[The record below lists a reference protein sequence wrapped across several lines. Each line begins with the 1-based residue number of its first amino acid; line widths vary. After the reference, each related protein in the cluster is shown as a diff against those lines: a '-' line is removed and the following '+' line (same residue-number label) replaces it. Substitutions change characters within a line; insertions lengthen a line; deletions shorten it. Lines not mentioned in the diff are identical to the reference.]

1 MTLIRVDHDLD
12 FSPLHQCMQHYVDQ
26 DLLAC
31 ASTLVMRGTDLLDYR
46 VFGRMDKE
54 SDKPLTEDAI
64 YRMASNTKIVTSVA
78 LMMLYEQ
85 GKFALDDEL
94 SRYLPEFSRQ
104 QVLLPDAK
112 TIDDVEEAKSP
123 ILIRHI
129 LSHTA
134 GFSYGFVEPE
144 SLIDRS
150 YMGGGLNLFG
160 DTDFDLDLE
169 EFCQRLSTMPLAYHP
184 GTSWRYSFATDV
196 CARLVEVLSGMKFD
210 AFLRANIFT
219 PLGMV
224 DTAFWV
230 TPEKTDRLI
239 TLYSPKDFLDP
250 SQPGM
255 TRGDEPKTGQF
266 SKAPAFLSGGG
277 GLVSSMSDYVTFLR
291 MIINDGEWQGT
302 RLLKPETIALMR
314 TNQLAPGVGVAFPMW
329 AMPGTVF
336 GLGFALKQTLQ
347 PDDHSGAQNEYY
359 WGGLYGTHSWM
370 APEAGITGMCSTQRM
385 PGFWH
390 PFSHDFRR
398 MAYDIAAPADDHAS

>member
-1 MTLIRVDHDLD
+1 MTLTTIDHDLD
-12 FSPLHQCMQHYVDQ
+12 FSALHQRMQHYVDQ

-46 VFGRMDKE
+46 VFGRMDRE
-54 SDKPLTEDAI
+54 SDTALTEDAI

-94 SRYLPEFSRQ
+94 STYLPEFGRQ
-104 QVLLPDAK
+104 RVLLPNAE

-144 SLIDRS
+144 SLIDRT
-150 YMGGGLNLFG
+150 YMSGGLNLFG
-160 DTDFDLDLE
+160 DTDFDVDLE
-169 EFCQRLSTMPLAYHP
+169 AFCQRLSTMPLAYHP

-210 AFLRANIFT
+210 AFLRAHIFT

-230 TPEKTDRLI
+230 PPEKTDRLI
-239 TLYSPKDFLDP
+239 TMYSPKDFLDP

-266 SKAPAFLSGGG
+266 SQAPQFLSGGG

-291 MIINDGEWQGT
+291 MIINEGEWQGT

-329 AMPGTVF
+329 DMPGTVF

-347 PDDHSGAQNEYY
+347 PSDHAGAQDEYY

-370 APEAGITGMCSTQRM
+370 APAAGITGMCSTQRM

-398 MAYDIAAPADDHAS
+398 MAYDIAAQ